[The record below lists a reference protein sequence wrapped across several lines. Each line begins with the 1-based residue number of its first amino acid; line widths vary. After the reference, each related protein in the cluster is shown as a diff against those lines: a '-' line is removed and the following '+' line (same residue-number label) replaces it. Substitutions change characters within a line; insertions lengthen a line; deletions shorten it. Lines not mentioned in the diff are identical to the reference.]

1 MFAVRSA
8 LRAPL
13 LLAAARGGA
22 LEHHLSLPSSS
33 SSHIIVVSNKDK
45 SKLDIFKKPSS
56 WRGFAVS
63 GNQGRHDE
71 EQQDKY
77 KEHHHHHTPH
87 PEGVVSRHSQYY
99 TLLGLAHTSLAATAF
114 VAPTALATLF
124 FPTGAVLPQGFEAQ
138 ALTKLFGAGLAI
150 PAASCFALK
159 QEETGE
165 EEQEEEEEEEEEE
178 QGQGAKQPQLQSQ
191 SPSSLS
197 SLRATTQRLQLGLMG
212 VSISTIALHLL
223 YSPQLPVSSIL
234 AGATVM
240 GLTFYV
246 PYQHYKKQHES
257 VGGSGGLKIAEI
269 VKSYVGA
276 VPHHFKINNA
286 QSALYSLLTPT
297 IALAGASYLFMP
309 SASLAAVFGYIKG
322 VDSFFLWQVIGGG
335 LMTAAPAATFSL
347 KKMADDGRLAEPMA
361 KTLNYGL
368 MAAAAGHLS
377 VFLPMVAAG
386 QGGGVVLEAVVG
398 TWGLAL
404 LAGSWG
410 LVSSVKKKRV

>member
-13 LLAAARGGA
+13 LLAARGGA
-22 LEHHLSLPSSS
+22 LKQHLSLPSSS
-33 SSHIIVVSNKDK
+33 SSHIIIVSKEDK
-45 SKLDIFKKPSS
+45 SKLDVFKEPSS

-63 GNQGRHDE
+63 GDQGRHDE
-71 EQQDKY
+71 EQQDKS

-124 FPTGAVLPQGFEAQ
+124 FSTGAVFPQGFEAQ

-165 EEQEEEEEEEEEE
+165 EEQEEEEEEEE
-178 QGQGAKQPQLQSQ
+178 QGQGAKESQLQSQ
-191 SPSSLS
+191 PSSSLS
-197 SLRATTQRLQLGLMG
+197 SSQETTQRLQLGLMG
-212 VSISTIALHLL
+212 VSTSTIALHLL

-257 VGGSGGLKIAEI
+257 IGGSGGSKFGEI
-269 VKSYVGA
+269 VKSYVRA

-347 KKMADDGRLAEPMA
+347 KEMADAGRLAEPMA
-361 KTLNYGL
+361 KALNYGL
-368 MAAAAGHLS
+368 LAAAAGHLS
-377 VFLPMVAAG
+377 VFLPMLAAG
-386 QGGGVVLEAVVG
+386 QGGGVMLEAVVG
-398 TWGLAL
+398 TWVLAL
-404 LAGSWG
+404 LTSSWG